1 MELYGQFPRIIKRHA
16 RQFNIVAISANMKDF
31 SKFGV
36 GLQAKLTLELHSNFA
51 AEISCSAISI
61 LYRKRSLFIDV
72 QDNEG
77 DFFSFQLRCII
88 LPENIVQKALKLIY
102 KILFGEEFPEGDIH
116 DPWPGDGL

>member
-36 GLQAKLTLELHSNFA
+36 GLQAKLTLELHSNSA

-61 LYRKRSLFIDV
+61 LYRKRSLFIYV
-72 QDNEG
+72 QNNEG
-77 DFFSFQLRCII
+77 DFSPFQLHRII
-88 LPENIVQKALKLIY
+88 LSVNIVQKSLKLIN
-102 KILFGEEFPEGDIH
+102 KILFREEFTERDIH
-116 DPWPGDGL
+116 DPGSGDSF